1 MSERVSFYI
10 DGFNL
15 YFGLKS
21 KFPNLKWL
29 NLELLAKSYL
39 KDHQKVEEIK
49 YFTARV
55 AGDPSKEKRQRT
67 YLDALRTTRTQLIY
81 GHYKS
86 RAKFCYS
93 CGHSWRDNEEKMTDV
108 NIATHMIMDA
118 LGDKYDV
125 AFLISGDSDL
135 VPPIKAI
142 RKHFKEKRVIVGFPP
157 DRVNTTV
164 KNAASG
170 IMYIG
175 RRNLAI
181 SQFSETV
188 LSKSKYPLKRP
199 KDWS

>member
-1 MSERVSFYI
+1 MTERVSFYV

-21 KFPNLKWL
+21 KFQNLKWL
-29 NLELLAKSYL
+29 NLEVLAESYL
-39 KDHQKVEEIK
+39 KEHQKVEEIK

-55 AGDPSKEKRQRT
+55 AGDPAKEKRQRT
-67 YLDALRTTRTQLIY
+67 YLDALQTAKTQLIY

-86 RAKFCYS
+86 RAKSCHS

-118 LGDKYDV
+118 VNDKYDV

-142 RKHFKEKRVIVGFPP
+142 RNHYKQKRVIVGFPP
-157 DRVNTTV
+157 DRVNSTV

-170 IMYIG
+170 ILHIG
-175 RRNLAI
+175 RRNLAA
-181 SQFSETV
+181 SQFSDTV
-188 LSKSKYPLKRP
+188 KSVTGYVLKRP
-199 KDWS
+199 KDWY